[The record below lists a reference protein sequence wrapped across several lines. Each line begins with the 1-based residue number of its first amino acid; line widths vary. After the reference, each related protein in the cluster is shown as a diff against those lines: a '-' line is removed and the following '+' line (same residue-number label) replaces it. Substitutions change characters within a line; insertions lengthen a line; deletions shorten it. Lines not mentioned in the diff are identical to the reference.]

1 MTDEVVFL
9 VEEAEE
15 GGFLAKAVGHAIF
28 TDADTLDELRANI
41 SEAVE
46 CHFEDDERPSTV
58 RLHIV
63 REEVLAL

>member
-9 VEEAEE
+9 VEEADE

-28 TDADTLDELRANI
+28 TDAETLEELRANI

-46 CHFEDDERPSTV
+46 CHFEDGERPRTV
-58 RLHIV
+58 RLQIL